1 MIWRS
6 EHMQEQNLCENEA
19 GYTLLEVM
27 VVLLILVLIAS
38 VAAPVMFNQL
48 GKAKTRTARLQIE
61 ALSAQLDFFR
71 IDVQRYP
78 TSQEGLRT
86 LVERPE
92 GLGSWAGPYIKKSA
106 SLIDPWGHGYLY
118 RSPGEHGEYD
128 LYTLGSDNAEG
139 GDGEESDVTN
149 WE

>member
-6 EHMQEQNLCENEA
+6 EHMQKQDNREKEA

-86 LVERPE
+86 LVEEPE
-92 GLGSWAGPYIKKSA
+92 GIEAWAGPYIKKSA
-106 SLIDPWGHGYLY
+106 SLTDPWGRGYLY
-118 RSPGEHGEYD
+118 RSPGEHGEFD
-128 LYTLGSDNAEG
+128 LFTLGSDNAEG
-139 GDGEESDVTN
+139 GDGEDSDVTN